1 MEKVELKKT
10 LTEEEIKKI
19 RKMICKR
26 LDRVSRRKK
35 KKLNLTGLSCS
46 KEVLDKI
53 IFDYYYNNGMKYKKF
68 CTEFTNKYYLEK
80 LDFDGVDF
88 SDFYCESFDFSTIKG
103 ININPQTIYAKDLSN
118 AICQGVKFIGLFDGV
133 NLYCTDFT
141 GSKNAKIDPQTIFTK
156 DLRGVKCADVS
167 FVGSFDNVMLYCTD
181 FTNSKGVKI
190 NPQLVCNKDLRGAVC
205 SGVEF
210 TGSFDNVK
218 MNDETLLDGSNARYI
233 DSYERVKESI
243 KKLIK

>member
-35 KKLNLTGLSCS
+35 KKLNLIGLSCS

-53 IFDYYYNNGMKYKKF
+53 IFDYYYNNGTKYKKF
-68 CTEFTNKYYLEK
+68 CTEFKNKYYLEK

-103 ININPQTIYAKDLSN
+103 ININPQTIYAKNLSN
-118 AICQGVKFIGLFDGV
+118 AICQGVKFVGPFDGV
-133 NLYCTDFT
+133 N
-141 GSKNAKIDPQTIFTK
+141 
-156 DLRGVKCADVS
+156 
-167 FVGSFDNVMLYCTD
+167 LYCTD

-210 TGSFDNVK
+210 TGSFDGVLITDTSFANSKNAKIDPQTVYNK
-218 MNDETLLDGSNARYI
+218 DLRRTNCQDVEFTGSFDDTYIVDGIFDGSNVRFI
-233 DSYERVKESI
+233 DDFDII
-243 KKLIK
+243 KKDLKKIKRK

>member
-80 LDFDGVDF
+80 LDFDCVDF

-156 DLRGVKCADVS
+156 DLRR
-167 FVGSFDNVMLYCTD
+167 
-181 FTNSKGVKI
+181 TNC
-190 NPQLVCNKDLRGAVC
+190 QD
-205 SGVEF
+205 VEF
-210 TGSFDNVK
+210 TGSFDDTYIV
-218 MNDETLLDGSNARYI
+218 DGIFDGSNVRFI
-233 DSYERVKESI
+233 DDFDII
-243 KKLIK
+243 KKDLKRIKRK